1 MFLFLNVLCAK
12 HSDMIIVQLD
22 SEQLSCLIQNAVR
35 KALDETQTNNT
46 THSEADKLLTIQEAA
61 GIISLT
67 VPTIYGLVSRSGI
80 PCMKKGKRLY
90 FSKKELSDW
99 IKTGRKKTIAETN
112 IEATAFINRK
122 AK

>member
-1 MFLFLNVLCAK
+1 
-12 HSDMIIVQLD
+12 MIIVQLD